1 MERQNG
7 LGAPGVDLHTSIIE
21 LIDLRSFSNLWF
33 WIMLAL
39 LWSSASHWVLG
50 IPYDLVLRARRRGG
64 QHEADLEDMV
74 RINVGRLLYIS
85 RTSGLAMLSF
95 GCFVLSSLAVVG
107 FYYRYEFAQAVFLI
121 LFPMSVVGL
130 LSLSTARALE
140 VEELDRETLYKR
152 LARHRIYVQLI
163 GMLSIFVTS
172 LWGMYQNFQLSP
184 LN

>member
-1 MERQNG
+1 M
-7 LGAPGVDLHTSIIE
+7 DLQTSIIE

-39 LWSSASHWVLG
+39 IWSSASHWVLG
-50 IPYDLVLRARRRGG
+50 IPYDLVLRARKKGG
-64 QHEADLEDMV
+64 QYEADLEDLV

-85 RTSGLAMLSF
+85 RASGLAMLSF
-95 GCFVLSSLAVVG
+95 GCFLLSSLAVAG

-121 LFPMSVVGL
+121 LFPMSFVML
-130 LSLSTARALE
+130 ISLSTARGLE
-140 VEELDRETLYKR
+140 VDDVSREDLYKR

-163 GMLSIFVTS
+163 GMTSIFITS
-172 LWGMYQNFQLSP
+172 LWGMYQNYQFSP

>member
-1 MERQNG
+1 M
-7 LGAPGVDLHTSIIE
+7 DLTTTIIE

-50 IPYDLVLRARRRGG
+50 IPYDLVLRARRKGG
-64 QHEADLEDMV
+64 QYEADLEDLV
-74 RINVGRLLYIS
+74 RINISRLLYIS
-85 RTSGLAMLSF
+85 RASGLAMLSF
-95 GCFVLSSLAVVG
+95 GCFVLSSLAVIG

-121 LFPMSVVGL
+121 FFPMSIIGL

-140 VEELDRETLYKR
+140 VGEFTHEMLYKR
-152 LARHRIYVQLI
+152 LSRHRIYIQLI
-163 GMLSIFVTS
+163 GMVSIFITS
-172 LWGMYQNFQLSP
+172 LWGMYQNFQISP